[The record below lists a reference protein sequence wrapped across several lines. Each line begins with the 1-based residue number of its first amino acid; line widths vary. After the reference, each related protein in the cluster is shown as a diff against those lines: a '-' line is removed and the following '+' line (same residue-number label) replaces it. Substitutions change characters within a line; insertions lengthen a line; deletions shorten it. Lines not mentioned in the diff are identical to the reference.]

1 MSPGRQAGLALTI
14 SYLRN
19 DATTGTMASHPMENH
34 VHDDRYTF
42 GIRLDA
48 PFAIVR
54 ESVEVALKSEGFGVL
69 TEIDV
74 AATMLAKL
82 GVERDPYLILGACNP
97 PLAHR
102 AIAADP
108 SIGAL
113 LPCNV
118 VVRTDGDRT
127 VVEVMDPRA
136 AMGLIEGA
144 EITAVAEEA
153 RAKLVRVVETVEKRF
168 GAAGA

>member
-1 MSPGRQAGLALTI
+1 MQ
-14 SYLRN
+14 
-19 DATTGTMASHPMENH
+19 
-34 VHDDRYTF
+34 DDRYTF

-48 PFAIVR
+48 PFAAVR
-54 ESVEVALKSEGFGVL
+54 ESVEAALKSEGFGIL

-74 AATMLAKL
+74 AATLLAKL
-82 GVERDPYLILGACNP
+82 GVERDPYVILGACNP

-102 AIAADP
+102 AITADP
-108 SIGAL
+108 SVGAL

-127 VVEVMDPRA
+127 VVEAMDPRA

-144 EITAVAEEA
+144 EISAVAEEA
-153 RAKLVRVVETVEKRF
+153 RAKLVRVVEMVEKRF
-168 GAAGA
+168 ETAGA